1 MLVNKIVPGSLVDVY
16 SPSPVSAL
24 PKEGYDEEIARLKE
38 ILAATTDQLD
48 KAELAIKE
56 FIDWNDKSPQ
66 KVPTYAVAGLIE
78 VIENE

>member
-1 MLVNKIVPGSLVDVY
+1 MIVNKIVQGSLIDLY
-16 SPSPVSAL
+16 SPPLL
-24 PKEGYDEEIARLKE
+24 PAATGEGLGEENARLKE
-38 ILAATTDQLD
+38 ILEATMDQLD

>member
-24 PKEGYDEEIARLKE
+24 PKEGYDEITRLME

-66 KVPTYAVAGLIE
+66 KVPAYAIAGLIE